1 MQALLGTRLA
11 ADINLIAQIAL
22 LIGLWIGF
30 YYARTRQIPKH
41 ANMQTTMVMANL
53 VFIFLVMI
61 PSFYQ
66 YVILGGTT
74 GGIVAQL
81 MLIHGVLGLIAQL
94 SGVYLVVRMR
104 TQLLPA
110 RFRVRN
116 FRLVMQL
123 TLGLWTIIFVL
134 GIGIYFYRY
143 LVPRPIATD
152 TTSLAKFREAGEVL
166 VGQAEELHAA
176 VMGREVRAAER
187 AAEKLVN
194 LVEGKTGAHF
204 GDLDKD
210 GSVQDAGDGIGLLD
224 YVRAVKSTAPGAEI
238 SALAGNVEH
247 WLTTIRDNALAV
259 VDAKD
264 LSAVEATVEG
274 VVPLAQRAQREG
286 ITKMVEMA
294 PPLVIVVMDDFV
306 FNPQKVTIDTGT
318 TVVWINQEAEVHS
331 VTADDG
337 TFDSGDLDRD
347 AVFSVPFGKTGTFP
361 YYCIYHGDVGGVD
374 MAGTV
379 IVE

>member
-11 ADINLIAQIAL
+11 ADINLVAQIVL

-41 ANMQTTMVMANL
+41 ANMQTAMVMANL
-53 VFIFLVMI
+53 IFIFFVMV

-81 MLIHGVLGLIAQL
+81 MLLHGFLGLIAQL
-94 SGVYLVVRMR
+94 SGVYLVLRMR
-104 TQLLPA
+104 TQFLPA

-116 FRLVMQL
+116 FKLVMQV

-143 LVPRPIATD
+143 LVPKPVATV
-152 TTSLAKFREAGEVL
+152 TTSLVKFREAGEVL
-166 VGQAEELHAA
+166 VGQAEELQAA
-176 VMGREVRAAER
+176 VIGGDVQAVKG

-194 LVEGKTGAHF
+194 LIEGKTGAHF

-224 YVRAVKSTAPGAEI
+224 YVHAVKSAAPNAEI
-238 SALAGNVEH
+238 SALAGNVER

-259 VDAKD
+259 IDAKD
-264 LSAVEATVEG
+264 PSAVEATVEG
-274 VVPLAQRAQREG
+274 VVPLAERAQREG
-286 ITKMVEMA
+286 VTKIVAGA
-294 PPLVIVVMDDFV
+294 PPLVIVVMDEFA
-306 FNPQKVTIDTGT
+306 FNPHKVTIKTGT
-318 TVVWINQEAEVHS
+318 TVVWINQEPEVHS

-337 TFDSGDLDRD
+337 KFDSGDLDRG
-347 AVFSVPFGKTGTFP
+347 AVFSIPFREAGTFP
-361 YYCIYHGDVGGVD
+361 YYCIYHGDLGGVD

>member
-11 ADINLIAQIAL
+11 ADINLIAQIVL

-30 YYARTRQIPKH
+30 YYARTRQIPRH
-41 ANMQTTMVMANL
+41 ANMQTAMVMANL
-53 VFIFLVMI
+53 VFVFLVMI

-81 MLIHGVLGLIAQL
+81 MLLHGVLGLIAQL
-94 SGVYLVVRMR
+94 SGVYLVVHMR
-104 TQLLPA
+104 TQFLPA

-116 FRLVMQL
+116 FKLVMQV

-143 LVPRPIATD
+143 LVPRPIAMD

-176 VMGREVRAAER
+176 VIGGEVQAAKR

-204 GDLDKD
+204 GDLDKN

-224 YVRAVKSTAPGAEI
+224 YVRVVKSAAPGAEI
-238 SALAGNVEH
+238 SALAGTVEH

-259 VDAKD
+259 IDAKD
-264 LSAVEATVEG
+264 PSAVEATVEG

-286 ITKMVEMA
+286 ITKMAEMA

-337 TFDSGDLDRD
+337 TFDSGDLDRG
-347 AVFSVPFGKTGTFP
+347 AAFSVPFRKTGTFP
-361 YYCIYHGDVGGVD
+361 YYCIYHGDRGGVD
-374 MAGTV
+374 MAGAV